1 MRLLLVLLVTW
12 LVFKLTA
19 SVFWPHHV
27 STESSTLSPIIS
39 TITSWLAS
47 RPSLALCTRR
57 KGLQL
62 HNISLSGYNV
72 DTTANFL
79 ALLLSGDVQL
89 NPGPTN
95 RNQSIFPYG
104 YCNLLVDYG
113 EKGLC
118 CDKCDIWMHKSC
130 IGMRTRAYSLL
141 DKNHEASWASYRCKT
156 VNSSLYHSYEYS
168 VSTSN
173 SFRVLEDITDDSVFP
188 SPSGR
193 PYAESSPIG
202 AQSVR
207 CPTSV
212 RSTSSSIL
220 AGPPSSSC
228 EEASSNVS
236 HSITDQRLPG
246 KGQSWRTLVV
256 NINSIRGKVAD
267 LEYLLDYTRPYPVFI
282 SETKLGPEVN
292 TQEVVPDAWGYTC
305 YRKDRTLGGGGT
317 MLLVNSCYISQE
329 VPCDPN
335 CENIWVEIMLQQK
348 C

>member
-1 MRLLLVLLVTW
+1 MSVPSPPLCLLSLRQ
-12 LVFKLTA
+12 
-19 SVFWPHHV
+19 SHPGCM
-27 STESSTLSPIIS
+27 
-39 TITSWLAS
+39 AS

-57 KGLQL
+57 NGLQL
-62 HNISLSGYNV
+62 HNDSLLEYNA

-89 NPGPTN
+89 NPGPTK
-95 RNQSIFPYG
+95 RNQSIFPCG
-104 YCNLLVDYG
+104 YCNLPVDYG

-118 CDKCDIWMHKSC
+118 CNNCDIWMHKSC
-130 IGMRTRAYSLL
+130 IGMKIRAYSFL
-141 DKNHEASWASYRCKT
+141 DKNHEASWACYRCKT

-193 PYAESSPIG
+193 PSAESSPIG
-202 AQSVR
+202 TQSVR

-220 AGPPSSSC
+220 VGPPSSSC
-228 EEASSNVS
+228 EEVSSYVS

-246 KGQSWRTLVV
+246 KGQNGRTLVV

-267 LEYLLDYTRPYPVFI
+267 LEYLLVSLYPFLIRRMVQNPTI
-282 SETKLGPEVN
+282 ETIGNRLGCS
-292 TQEVVPDAWGYTC
+292 T
-305 YRKDRTLGGGGT
+305 
-317 MLLVNSCYISQE
+317 S
-329 VPCDPN
+329 
-335 CENIWVEIMLQQK
+335 
-348 C
+348 